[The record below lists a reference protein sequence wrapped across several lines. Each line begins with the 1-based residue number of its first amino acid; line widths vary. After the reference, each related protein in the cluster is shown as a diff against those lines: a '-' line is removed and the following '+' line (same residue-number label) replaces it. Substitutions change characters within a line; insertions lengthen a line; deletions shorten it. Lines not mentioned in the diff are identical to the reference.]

1 MKNTP
6 SLLLLLLLG
15 STPMLLAKD
24 EHITGR
30 DVAKG
35 EGEPQYANIP
45 DNDVKM
51 DQAVQKARKSLA
63 KFLSAVR
70 SPAAGQTDFAVKRP
84 FVQGDKI
91 EHIWLRDVTYDG
103 KVLHGVVDN
112 VPVEVKNVSL
122 DAKTSAA
129 PGEISDWMYL
139 EKGRL
144 VGGYTIRAL
153 YRSLSP
159 KEKREFEKQAG
170 FRVE

>member
-1 MKNTP
+1 MKITP
-6 SLLLLLLLG
+6 VLLLILLSG
-15 STPMLLAKD
+15 ITPTLLAADK
-24 EHITGR
+24 HITGR
-30 DVAKG
+30 EVAPG
-35 EGEPQYANIP
+35 DGEPAYANIL
-45 DNDVKM
+45 DNDVDM

-84 FVQGDKI
+84 FVEGGRV

-112 VPVEVKNVSL
+112 VPVEVKNVRL

-144 VGGYTIRAL
+144 VGGYTIRVL

-159 KEKREFEKQAG
+159 AEKRKFEKQAG